1 MPINKLVIA
10 IDNGGQNHE
19 EFYSP
24 YKNYFLKKWKP
35 LFDIEILFEET
46 KLAGKCEFSSRWVA
60 YT

>member
-1 MPINKLVIA
+1 M
-10 IDNGGQNHE
+10 DSGDQNHE
-19 EFYSP
+19 EVYSP
-24 YKNYFLKKWKP
+24 NKNCFMKKWKP